1 MRFVFDIE
9 TDGLIPELT
18 KIHCIE
24 LIHVETGT
32 AYSFTPDNVQAGLDM
47 LEKANEIIG
56 HNIIGFDIPAIQK
69 LKPDWNPQGKVTD
82 TLVLSQL
89 LKGDIKNSDFDYDR
103 EYGFGIGV
111 TTGLPKRLCGSHSLK
126 AWGYRLNEH
135 KEEIQTDWKV
145 WTPEMQKYCAQDVA
159 VNHKLFNHFDTLI
172 KDSEWSQ
179 DSIDLEH
186 QAAELCYR
194 IGNNGWSFDEKKA
207 GKLYAELAKER
218 SILDTELQTLF
229 EPWEVS
235 TWFTPKVNNK
245 RYGYEKGVPFEKK
258 KPIEFNPQS
267 RRHIERC
274 LKEKYGWK
282 PKKMTNGGHA
292 QIDETILGALHY
304 PEAKKLAR
312 MFLLNKRLGQLAEGK
327 QAWLKLAD
335 KDGRIRHQIVP
346 CGTVTGRAAHRRPN
360 LGQVPRAS
368 APFGKQ
374 CRDLFTVPEG
384 YSLLGSDLSGIELR
398 ILAHYLSFT
407 DGGAY
412 AKQILKGDIHTFNQ
426 KAAGLETRDQAKTY
440 IYALCYGAGD
450 AMMGKIVG
458 GNAKDGKKLKEKF
471 FKSMPAFQELQNGVQ
486 GAVSRGWLKSIDGR
500 RVRLRSA
507 HSALNALLQSAA
519 GCVSKRWIC
528 LIDEELK
535 ARGLNKDCYM
545 VAWVHDEVQIAVK
558 EGLEDYVGHLTGS
571 CAKKVGEEFNI
582 QIPIESEFSFGKTWA
597 DSH

>member
-1 MRFVFDIE
+1 
-9 TDGLIPELT
+9 
-18 KIHCIE
+18 
-24 LIHVETGT
+24 
-32 AYSFTPDNVQAGLDM
+32 
-47 LEKANEIIG
+47 
-56 HNIIGFDIPAIQK
+56 
-69 LKPDWNPQGKVTD
+69 
-82 TLVLSQL
+82 
-89 LKGDIKNSDFDYDR
+89 
-103 EYGFGIGV
+103 
-111 TTGLPKRLCGSHSLK
+111 
-126 AWGYRLNEH
+126 
-135 KEEIQTDWKV
+135 
-145 WTPEMQKYCAQDVA
+145 
-159 VNHKLFNHFDTLI
+159 
-172 KDSEWSQ
+172 
-179 DSIDLEH
+179 
-186 QAAELCYR
+186 
-194 IGNNGWSFDEKKA
+194 
-207 GKLYAELAKER
+207 
-218 SILDTELQTLF
+218 
-229 EPWEVS
+229 
-235 TWFTPKVNNK
+235 
-245 RYGYEKGVPFEKK
+245 
-258 KPIEFNPQS
+258 
-267 RRHIERC
+267 
-274 LKEKYGWK
+274 
-282 PKKMTNGGHA
+282 
-292 QIDETILGALHY
+292 
-304 PEAKKLAR
+304 
-312 MFLLNKRLGQLAEGK
+312 
-327 QAWLKLAD
+327 
-335 KDGRIRHQIVP
+335 
-346 CGTVTGRAAHRRPN
+346 
-360 LGQVPRAS
+360 
-368 APFGKQ
+368 
-374 CRDLFTVPEG
+374 VPEG